1 MPGDGS
7 IGEQGG
13 LNCVR
18 GRLPKKLQV
27 TRPDYRH
34 AEIESLAYV
43 TSPLLERLQLGGRLH
58 TLRPVNTNPDRV
70 AGGHFF
76 ADQGVT
82 SAV

>member
-58 TLRPVNTNPDRV
+58 ALGPVSLIRTVSPE
-70 AGGHFF
+70 AIFSQIK
-76 ADQGVT
+76 A
-82 SAV
+82 